1 MTGDGS
7 EHGGSANEPGDVVAS
22 AISDITDAHDA
33 DAVAT
38 AAARGLS
45 RLAAAPVDCF
55 LHDADGAVVATGAS
69 DGTRPTDRRSAVD
82 VTAVPETEH
91 LSWPAD
97 PLVVRAGDAG
107 WLVCWADDAATAP
120 SWAVRSIASTAVDAA
135 RQRASR
141 RCKDDR
147 IAALETE
154 TDQLADFASIVA
166 HDLRNPLA
174 IAQGHLEL
182 ARERGDPEHYEK
194 IGEAHDR
201 IERIIDH
208 TLSMAKRE
216 DPVTTRYV
224 ETGIVAEDAWETV
237 ETGSATLTVLDS
249 VRVQADGDRLQQLFE
264 NLFRN
269 SVEHAAPDDSPLA
282 DTHGDATDG
291 GVADAP
297 SDGRTAGLAVRV
309 GTLPG
314 GGFFVEDDGSGISAD
329 ERDSV
334 FERGYSRDGGTGLGL
349 SIVAEIADEH
359 DWSVTVTDGAEGGAR
374 FEVTDGE

>member
-22 AISDITDAHDA
+22 AISDITDAQDA

-45 RLAAAPVDCF
+45 RLAEAPVDCF
-55 LHDADGAVVATGAS
+55 VHDADGAVVATGAS
-69 DGTRPTDRRSAVD
+69 DGTHPTDRRSAVD
-82 VTAVPETEH
+82 VTTVPETEH
-91 LSWPAD
+91 LTWPAD

-120 SWAVRSIASTAVDAA
+120 PWAVRSIVDTAVDAA
-135 RQRASR
+135 RQRASGR
-141 RCKDDR
+141 RKDDR
-147 IAALETE
+147 IEALEAE

-182 ARERGDPEHYEK
+182 AREPEDTEHYEK
-194 IGEAHDR
+194 IDEAHDR

-208 TLSMAKRE
+208 TLSMAKQD
-216 DPVTTRYV
+216 DPVTTQYV

-237 ETGSATLTVLDS
+237 ETDAATLTVLDS
-249 VRVQADGDRLQQLFE
+249 ARVQADADRLQQLFE

-269 SVEHAAPDDSPLA
+269 SIEHAAPDDSSLA

-291 GVADAP
+291 GVMDVP
-297 SDGRTAGLAVRV
+297 SGGRTDGIAVRV
-309 GTLPG
+309 GTLPE
-314 GGFFVEDDGSGISAD
+314 GGFFVEDDGPGIPAD
-329 ERDSV
+329 ERETV
-334 FERGYSRDGGTGLGL
+334 LERGYSRDGGTGLGL

-359 DWSVTVTDGAEGGAR
+359 DWSVVVTEGAEDGAR
-374 FEVTDGE
+374 FEFTDVE